1 MGFCGYF
8 ELGTRICV
16 ILTVNFLGHIFLTP
30 DDDEI
35 LLGNFIA
42 DSVKGNPE
50 KFYSGKIVEG
60 IRFHRAIDTFTD
72 NHPLVKQGV
81 ERFRETQSRYAPVV
95 IDVIYD
101 HILARNWDEFHGD
114 ELADHTQLVYQR
126 LEAQS
131 QHFPTPVQHYFPYMK
146 RQDWLLNY
154 QFEWGILKSLEG
166 LDRRATNDSQMHL
179 ALDVY
184 KESQDAFLE
193 EFREFAADAKEMA
206 RTYFSG

>member
-1 MGFCGYF
+1 M
-8 ELGTRICV
+8 
-16 ILTVNFLGHIFLTP
+16 NFLGHIFLTP
-30 DDDEI
+30 NDDEI

-60 IRFHRAIDTFTD
+60 IRFHRAIDEFTD

-81 ERFRETQSRYAPVV
+81 ERFRGTQARYAAVV

-101 HILARNWDEFHGD
+101 HILASNWTEFHSD
-114 ELADHTQLVYQR
+114 ELDILTQSVYQR

-131 QHFPTPVQHYFPYMK
+131 AHFPTQVNHYFPYMK
-146 RQDWLLNY
+146 QQNWLFNY
-154 QFEWGILKSLEG
+154 QFEWGILKALEG
-166 LDRRATNDSQMHL
+166 LDRRSANQTQMHL

-184 KESQDAFLE
+184 KESEAEFLS
-193 EFREFAADAKEMA
+193 EFREFISDAQKMSKN
-206 RTYFSG
+206 YFYG